1 MGVVK
6 CTGQLMG
13 YINSAKG
20 SCDKVNLDVEVMED
34 LQRCFIYAKRGWKC
48 CRFNFLS
55 AVKEASETPPKTL
68 GHEAGNDF
76 TARAFTPD
84 TSAWASQRRT
94 EGISTLDN
102 GSTEKLWDA
111 ASSACDGS
119 PALAGRNFLAVKTVN
134 RARGGCRSAFENE
147 KDIDKKKCMKEV
159 DGKKTYWNPR
169 AGKEQEAADTLQARL
184 FVMFRGE

>member
-13 YINSAKG
+13 YINPAKG

-48 CRFNFLS
+48 CRFNFL
-55 AVKEASETPPKTL
+55 
-68 GHEAGNDF
+68 
-76 TARAFTPD
+76 
-84 TSAWASQRRT
+84 
-94 EGISTLDN
+94 
-102 GSTEKLWDA
+102 
-111 ASSACDGS
+111 
-119 PALAGRNFLAVKTVN
+119 AVKTIN